1 MKNHLISC
9 FILLIGTLLLPK
21 GVLAQEDYDK
31 NVFKVQVTPLLYN
44 TYGVQYERM
53 LSPRISIAVS
63 GGYMPSL
70 STFLKDQLD
79 IYIDDDQTL
88 QDVQSLE
95 MKSLSITPEV
105 RFYIGKK
112 NGPRGF
118 YIAPYLN
125 YAVHDL
131 SMANFRVQLEEE
143 DVPEEYQ
150 GELSRNFNLSG
161 NIKGVTG
168 GLLLGAQFKLG
179 KAVYLD
185 WWILGASYG
194 SGKGKLDVLSNVPLS
209 QEWQDAVR
217 ERVDEID
224 IPMLKIES
232 KVSANGLHSN
242 LTGPWAAVRGGL
254 SLGIKF

>member
-1 MKNHLISC
+1 MKKYLITC
-9 FILLIGTLLLPK
+9 LILLIGTLFFPK
-21 GVLAQEDYDK
+21 NVLAQEDYDK
-31 NVFKVQVTPLLYN
+31 NVFKLQVTPLLYN

-53 LSPRISIAVS
+53 LSSRISLAVS

-70 STFLKDQLD
+70 SSFLKDQLD
-79 IYIDDDQTL
+79 VFIDDDKTV

-95 MKSLSITPEV
+95 MKSFSITPEV
-105 RFYIGKK
+105 RFYVGKK

-118 YIAPYLN
+118 YLAPYLN
-125 YAVHDL
+125 YSVHDL
-131 SMANFRVQLEEE
+131 NMSNFNVQLDYE
-143 DVPEEYQ
+143 DVPEDYQ

-194 SGKGKLDVLSNVPLS
+194 SGKGKLDVLSTVPLT
-209 QEWQDAVR
+209 QEWQDAVQ

-224 IPMLKIES
+224 VPMLKIES

-242 LTGPWAAVRGGL
+242 LSGPWAAVRGGL